1 MKKVYV
7 LKRISKLKK
16 TRIFKTILRKNR
28 VKEIAK
34 PESKTLQC
42 HRNSHRAF
50 KNRLLEQI
58 REIIVISLSHM
69 RQDDTIVNRERM
81 IILINDA
88 QLTDTH
94 I

>member
-7 LKRISKLKK
+7 LKCIWKLKE

-34 PESKTLQC
+34 PESKTLQR
-42 HRNSHRAF
+42 HINSYRAF
-50 KNRLLEQI
+50 KNRPLEQI

-88 QLTDTH
+88 QLTNTH